1 MKADGAGQTQL
12 TTNLVFDATPTWSP
26 DGKKIVFSRLV
37 PDPDPTKPGR
47 QQVFTMN
54 ADGTD
59 QTQLTLFDE
68 GVNGGPSWGA
78 LWIGGGGPK

>member
-1 MKADGAGQTQL
+1 
-12 TTNLVFDATPTWSP
+12 LVASNSTEKIRHFLFPQPSGHDPP